1 MNNRAIFL
9 LLFLALVWPSRA
21 LSQIHMTIQQAQTR
35 LNELKALKI
44 SKDEFET
51 TDEFKAREA
60 RLYVERR
67 NQIDALLDQ
76 SYPGTA
82 QVVMGLYDAD
92 NEIYPAQLWLA
103 GFSEK
108 LIFKVPRAEAKLVKE
123 NSSLIM
129 ATGRFWLEYEGG
141 VFLIGKLAIKIT
153 GKEYFSEP
161 GRNRLAIVKEGG
173 VDTYEQHYSAVF
185 SPDGK
190 WLATAGVDGVNLWDT
205 RGKKVR
211 VLSEGRG
218 DFVVFSPDGKWIA
231 ATLWS
236 ESGLEIVTKL
246 KIWNAGD
253 MQLIRTISL
262 GGMLDGDAAAFSPDG
277 KWLAIGAAVRDAV
290 VEAFLN
296 KSAKKGYLKILAV
309 PSGEEVRSL
318 PLIAGHEGICALAFS
333 PNGRWLSSGEYG
345 AMLRLWEIP
354 TGKEI
359 NRFSLEGRD
368 CIRAVAFAPN
378 ENWLCGADN
387 NMPTLWDVTTG
398 QKVRQ
403 IQGDS
408 YSLTFSPDGKWLASR
423 TLNHFMISDV
433 ASGRAL
439 REFNWNVSS
448 LAFSPDGQW
457 LATAQS
463 GGTALYKIKEMK

>member
-1 MNNRAIFL
+1 
-9 LLFLALVWPSRA
+9 
-21 LSQIHMTIQQAQTR
+21 MTIQQAQKR
-35 LNELKALKI
+35 LNELKSLKI

-76 SYPGTA
+76 LYPGTA

-108 LIFKVPRAEAKLVKE
+108 LIFKIPRVEAKLVKE
-123 NSSLIM
+123 HSSSLM
-129 ATGRFWLEYEGG
+129 AAGRFWLEYDGE
-141 VFLIGKLAIKIT
+141 VFLIGKLAIKIA
-153 GKEYFSEP
+153 GKEYFSEA
-161 GRNRLAIVKEGG
+161 GRNSLAIVKERGL
-173 VDTYEQHYSAVF
+173 DTYEQHYSAAF

-205 RGKKVR
+205 RGKKAH
-211 VLSEGRG
+211 VLTEGRG
-218 DFVVFSPDGKWIA
+218 KFVAFSPDGKWIA
-231 ATLWS
+231 AILS
-236 ESGLEIVTKL
+236 GESGLDIVTQL
-246 KIWNAGD
+246 KIWNTGD
-253 MQLIRTISL
+253 MQAIRSILL
-262 GGMLDGDAAAFSPDG
+262 GGMLDGYAAAFSPDG
-277 KWLAIGAAVRDAV
+277 KWLAVGAAVRDAV
-290 VEAFLN
+290 AEAFLN

-309 PSGEEVRSL
+309 PGGEEVMSL
-318 PLIAGHEGICALAFS
+318 PMIAGHEGICALAFS

-345 AMLRLWEIP
+345 ATMRLWEIP
-354 TGKEI
+354 TGTEI

-368 CIRAVAFAPN
+368 CIRDVAFSPN

-387 NMPTLWDVTTG
+387 NMPTLWNVTTG

-403 IQGDS
+403 IQGYS

-423 TLNHFMISDV
+423 TLNHFMISEV

-439 REFNWNVSS
+439 REFNWNVAS

-463 GGTALYKIKEMK
+463 RGTALYKIKEMR

>member
-9 LLFLALVWPSRA
+9 LFFLAHIWPSHA
-21 LSQIHMTIQQAQTR
+21 WLQTHMTIQQAQKR
-35 LNELKALKI
+35 LSELKSLKI

-60 RLYVERR
+60 RLLVERR

-108 LIFKVPRAEAKLVKE
+108 SIFKVPRAEAKLVKE
-123 NSSLIM
+123 HSSHLM
-129 ATGRFWLEYEGG
+129 AVGRFWLEYDGD
-141 VFLIGKLAIKIT
+141 VFLIGKLAIKIA
-153 GKEYFSEP
+153 GNEYFSEP

-173 VDTYEQHYSAVF
+173 VDTYEEHYSAVF
-185 SPDGK
+185 SPEGK

-205 RGKKVR
+205 RGKKAR

-218 DFVVFSPDGKWIA
+218 KFVTFSPDGKWIA
-231 ATLWS
+231 AILS
-236 ESGLEIVTKL
+236 GESGLEIVTTL

-262 GGMLDGDAAAFSPDG
+262 GGMLDGYAAAFSPDG
-277 KWLAIGAAVRDAV
+277 KWLAVGAAARDAV
-290 VEAFLN
+290 AEAFLN
-296 KSAKKGYLKILAV
+296 KSAKK
-309 PSGEEVRSL
+309 
-318 PLIAGHEGICALAFS
+318 
-333 PNGRWLSSGEYG
+333 
-345 AMLRLWEIP
+345 
-354 TGKEI
+354 
-359 NRFSLEGRD
+359 
-368 CIRAVAFAPN
+368 
-378 ENWLCGADN
+378 
-387 NMPTLWDVTTG
+387 
-398 QKVRQ
+398 
-403 IQGDS
+403 
-408 YSLTFSPDGKWLASR
+408 GKWLASR
-423 TLNHFMISDV
+423 TLNHFMISEV
-433 ASGRAL
+433 ASGRSF
-439 REFNWNVSS
+439 REFNWNVAS

-463 GGTALYKIKEMK
+463 RGTALYKIKEMR